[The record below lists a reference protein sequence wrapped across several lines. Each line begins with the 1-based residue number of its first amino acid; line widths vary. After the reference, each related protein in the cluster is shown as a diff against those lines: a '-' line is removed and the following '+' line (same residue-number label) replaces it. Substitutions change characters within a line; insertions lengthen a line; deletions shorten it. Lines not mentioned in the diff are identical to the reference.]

1 MAISPVL
8 RIFVPKIILMLKFI
22 SFGSGS
28 SGNCYYLFT
37 EHDSLM
43 IDVGIGIR
51 MMKKRFYEYGLSMM
65 AIRNIFITHD
75 HADHVKS
82 VGSLCKDLCVPVFAT
97 REVHAGIDRNYYVKK
112 KIAPQLRRFI
122 EKGVS
127 LHLDDFTVTPFAV
140 PHDSMDCV
148 GYKIECEGKTFC
160 LMTDV
165 GHPTDEMKQLI
176 SEANYLVIE
185 SNHDLDMLKAGPY
198 PGYLKARIT
207 GGRGHMSN
215 EICGHCLADYASE
228 KLKHV
233 WLCHLS
239 HENNTPAIALRTV
252 QDIVEREG
260 KVKGYKIE
268 TLDRTLPSRLY
279 DLD

>member
-1 MAISPVL
+1 
-8 RIFVPKIILMLKFI
+8 MLKFI

-37 EHDSLM
+37 DHDSLM

-51 MMKKRFYEYGLSMM
+51 TMKKFFYEYGLSTM
-65 AIRNIFITHD
+65 AIRNILITHD

-82 VGSLCKDLCVPVFAT
+82 VGSLSQKLCIPVFAT

-112 KIAPQLRRFI
+112 KVAPALKHYI
-122 EKGVS
+122 EKGKS
-127 LHLDDFTVTPFAV
+127 LSLGDFTITPFGV

-148 GYKIECEGKTFC
+148 GYRIDCEDKTFC

-165 GHPTDEMKQLI
+165 GHPTDEMKALI
-176 SEANYLVIE
+176 GEADYLVIE
-185 SNHDLDMLKAGPY
+185 ANHDPEMLATGPY
-198 PGYLKARIT
+198 PDFLKHRIT

-215 EICGHCLADYASE
+215 DICGHCLAEYATA

-239 HENNTPAIALRTV
+239 NENNRPDVALRTV
-252 QDIVEREG
+252 RDIVDQEG
-260 KVKGYKIE
+260 KVRDYDIE
-268 TLDRTLPSRLY
+268 TLDRKLPSQLY
-279 DLD
+279 EL